1 MGKIKSFIRKKLITV
16 IEFSF
21 REEIKN
27 NDYFVNGDKRTD
39 KQIER
44 WTWDR
49 FKRTDKQIEK
59 WTWDRFKR
67 TQKILEEDIHRI
79 ESFQKLI
86 PYHKGEKIRLVIL
99 FQIPSCWA
107 AIASFYKQVV
117 EDERFDVTLLL

>member
-67 TQKILEEDIHRI
+67 TDKQIEKWTWDRFKRTQKILEE
-79 ESFQKLI
+79 
-86 PYHKGEKIRLVIL
+86 
-99 FQIPSCWA
+99 
-107 AIASFYKQVV
+107 
-117 EDERFDVTLLL
+117 